1 MKQDTLIPLLLLCTG
16 VMATTVG
23 ILLVLFGYWLA
34 GVL

>member
-1 MKQDTLIPLLLLCTG
+1 MKDDNLIPLFLIGAG
-16 VMATTVG
+16 VMATTIG